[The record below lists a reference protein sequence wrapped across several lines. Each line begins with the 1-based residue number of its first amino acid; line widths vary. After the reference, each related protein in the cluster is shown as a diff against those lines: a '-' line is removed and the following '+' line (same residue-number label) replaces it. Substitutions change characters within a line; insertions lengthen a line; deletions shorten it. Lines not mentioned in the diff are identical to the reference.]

1 MERLETI
8 LSALLAISIF
18 LNVVGAIYMREAVKR
33 LLSISLELA
42 DLQRM
47 VDSFTRHLQA
57 VYELESFYGDETL
70 RALLEHASSFNEQMD
85 TFDYFI
91 SLTEKEENKPD
102 DTEEDREEPN
112 PEASEP
118 EAPEEKE

>member
-18 LNVVGAIYMREAVKR
+18 LNVVGAIYIREAVKR
-33 LLSISLELA
+33 LLSISLELS

-47 VDSFTRHLQA
+47 VDSFTRHLQT

-70 RALLEHASSFNEQMD
+70 RGLFEHANSFNEQMD

-112 PEASEP
+112 SAASEP

>member
-18 LNVVGAIYMREAVKR
+18 LNVVGAIYIREAVKR
-33 LLSISLELA
+33 LLSISLELS

-47 VDSFTRHLQA
+47 VDSFTRHLQT

-70 RALLEHASSFNEQMD
+70 RGLLEHANSFNKQMD

-112 PEASEP
+112 SAASEP

>member
-18 LNVVGAIYMREAVKR
+18 LNVVGAIYIREAVKR
-33 LLSISLELA
+33 LLSISLELS

-70 RALLEHASSFNEQMD
+70 RGLLEHANSFNEQMD

-102 DTEEDREEPN
+102 DTEQDREEPN
-112 PEASEP
+112 SAATEP

>member
-18 LNVVGAIYMREAVKR
+18 LNVVGAIYIREAVKR
-33 LLSISLELA
+33 LLSISLELS

-47 VDSFTRHLQA
+47 VDSFTRHLQT

-70 RALLEHASSFNEQMD
+70 RGLLEHANSFNEQMD

-112 PEASEP
+112 SAASEP